1 VEMSPISVTRTI
13 PSASLSPSLSTPDSL
28 SDGGSEKDTEA
39 TREVTIVRSLVA
51 HLEND
56 IVVLSLHTHFH
67 LADMSKSMRKF
78 FFVYY
83 LILS

>member
-1 VEMSPISVTRTI
+1 
-13 PSASLSPSLSTPDSL
+13 
-28 SDGGSEKDTEA
+28 
-39 TREVTIVRSLVA
+39 VTIVRSLVA